1 MMEGREERNGRAAG
15 LRLGKIQLYPSA
27 KSHRWLKKKAR
38 KKNKTKLGQHID
50 RCHGRYLHFVA
61 SGNVAHQI
69 TARCDGEGGV
79 VVCSSVWMWMASWRT
94 INSQAGR
101 REACSMLQHVA
112 AYCNTLQHAP
122 SVETTV
128 KKK

>member
-1 MMEGREERNGRAAG
+1 MAEEE
-15 LRLGKIQLYPSA
+15 SE
-27 KSHRWLKKKAR
+27 KKKQ
-38 KKNKTKLGQHID
+38 KKLGQHID
-50 RCHGRYLHFVA
+50 GRRGRYLHFVA

-69 TARCDGEGGV
+69 TARCDWEGGV
-79 VVCSSVWMWMASWRT
+79 VVCNSVWMWMASWRT

-122 SVETTV
+122 SVETTA